1 MTNSYPGDHASPY
14 EMNRLADFYRDA
26 AHRCSGSILIG
37 DPISAGPM
45 RLLAIHSIE
54 LNLSAYLL
62 LQGSPWPAIRKMG
75 HDLTARLERAT
86 ERGMVLRER
95 TSAHIRAIARDREYL
110 IARYGPDCLSTASQ
124 MNRLL
129 ATLEEVARKVS
140 RAVADCVPSQPIP
153 RRAPAPLQR
162 QRDGRF
168 THMNER
174 QRLGSS

>member
-1 MTNSYPGDHASPY
+1 MTTDRYPGDHASPY
-14 EMNRLADFYRDA
+14 DMNRLADFYRDA
-26 AHRCSGSILIG
+26 AHRSSGSILVG

-62 LQGSPWPAIRKMG
+62 LQGSSWPAIRRMG
-75 HDLTARLERAT
+75 HDLTARLECAT
-86 ERGMVLRER
+86 GKGLVLRER

-110 IARYGPDCLSTASQ
+110 VARYGPDCLSTASQ

-140 RAVADCVPSQPIP
+140 RAVAGAPPSQPIT
-153 RRAPAPLQR
+153 RRDSGSAAKAE
-162 QRDGRF
+162 GRPVHSHEQAADF
-168 THMNER
+168 
-174 QRLGSS
+174 